1 MLNPLDKNVKYA
13 YNETMEKYN
22 LQPAFN
28 SPLASTIFRLEAMR
42 GRALAG
48 DTPPWLFY
56 DLKATLHLLESL
68 SSARI
73 EGNHTTL
80 LEAIS
85 LATRTDD
92 APTSDQDAGDLSDQ
106 IPNRPSGQTPN
117 HPYFNEDAA
126 EIINIRHAIAY
137 LESHLNA
144 GDKITPRLIR
154 ELHTLTVKGL
164 KRDGSATPGAFR
176 KSNVRIAHSRCVV
189 SSPQSIPGDIR
200 ELVDYI
206 NAPHAPQT
214 DLIRIAGAHHRFV
227 QIHPFD
233 NGNGRTARL
242 LTYAML
248 ITYGFLKRQQTLLN
262 PSSIFCM
269 DRQRYYKMLAAA
281 DTGSRT
287 ALEAWCNY
295 VASGI
300 LDEFS
305 KTLRLLDRDF
315 AVQNLIIPAIKASY
329 DDEHLSE
336 KEYQILLIAAER
348 DMIQAADVLLLFGA
362 TDSDRVKCSR
372 FLASMVAKGLLFKPP
387 KSPKKYVLRFFN
399 RRLLPYVMTEMSAN
413 GLIDAR

>member
-1 MLNPLDKNVKYA
+1 
-13 YNETMEKYN
+13 MEKYN

-28 SPLASTIFRLEAMR
+28 SPLTSTIFRLEAMR

-80 LEAIS
+80 LEAIN

-92 APTSDQDAGDLSDQ
+92 APTSDQDTDDLSDQ
-106 IPNRPSGQTPN
+106 IPDR
-117 HPYFNEDAA
+117 PYFNEDAA

-154 ELHTLTVKGL
+154 ELHVLTVKGL

-176 KSNVRIAHSRCVV
+176 KANVRIAHSRCVV

-206 NAPHAPQT
+206 NAPHTPQT

-305 KTLRLLDRDF
+305 KTLRLLNRDF

-329 DDEHLSE
+329 DDESLSE

-348 DMIQAADVLLLFGA
+348 DTIQAADVLLLFGA
-362 TDSDRVKCSR
+362 TNSDRVKCSR
-372 FLASMVAKGLLFKPP
+372 FLANMVEKGLLFKPP